1 MGHDFQAAADRQM
14 MRGCPSLQADLGGSG
29 KPTAKGGELCMR
41 KYLVQ
46 VSIPT
51 IYVIDAK
58 TPKLAMDKAGKRFQK
73 EHNTHFDPEFQWA
86 ELKGPTNKV
95 EWVIA
100 DWGVLPM

>member
-1 MGHDFQAAADRQM
+1 MVSACRAPETDLWGVRQT
-14 MRGCPSLQADLGGSG
+14 RN
-29 KPTAKGGELCMR
+29 KGGELCMP

-58 TPKLAMDKAGKRFQK
+58 SPKLAMDKAGKRFQK
-73 EHNTHFDPEFQWA
+73 EHNTQFEPEFQWA
-86 ELKGPTNKV
+86 ELTGSTNEV

>member
-1 MGHDFQAAADRQM
+1 M
-14 MRGCPSLQADLGGSG
+14 P
-29 KPTAKGGELCMR
+29 

-58 TPKLAMDKAGKRFQK
+58 SPQLAMDKAGMRLQQ
-73 EHNTHFDPEFQWA
+73 EHNTQFAPEFQWA
-86 ELKGPTNKV
+86 ELKGSTNEV